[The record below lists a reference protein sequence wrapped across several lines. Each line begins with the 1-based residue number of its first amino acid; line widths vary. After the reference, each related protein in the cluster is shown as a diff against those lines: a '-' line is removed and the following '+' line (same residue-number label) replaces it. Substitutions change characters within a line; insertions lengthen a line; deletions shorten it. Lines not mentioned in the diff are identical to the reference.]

1 MNKEIDIKNEEYFRS
16 KGNENGA
23 YDMAR
28 ITIEL
33 PISEWR
39 AIKSKM
45 YGDESV
51 SHQRRLSDFKK
62 EKDIKCP
69 NPNCKDGIIL
79 LRERTDETRVDEKPV
94 KYKEVFYKC
103 DRCGEEFDT
112 EFLIKENKRRIE
124 MNKNKK
130 IS

>member
-16 KGNENGA
+16 KGNEKGA

-62 EKDIKCP
+62 EKDVKCP
-69 NPNCKDGIIL
+69 NCKKDGIL
-79 LRERTDETRVDEKPV
+79 LRERTDETQIDEKPV

-103 DRCGEEFDT
+103 DRCGEEFHT
-112 EFLIKENKRRIE
+112 ELLIKENKRRIE
-124 MNKNKK
+124 MNKFKK
-130 IS
+130 